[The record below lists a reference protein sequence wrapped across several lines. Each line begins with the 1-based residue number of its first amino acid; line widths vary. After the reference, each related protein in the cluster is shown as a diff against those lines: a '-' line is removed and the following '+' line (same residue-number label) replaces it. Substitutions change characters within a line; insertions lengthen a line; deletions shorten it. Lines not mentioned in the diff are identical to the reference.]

1 MPYNGSGV
9 FSLVAGNPVVTGTVI
24 SSTVQNNTM
33 SDIANNG
40 LTLALTKD
48 GQQTPTAN
56 IPMGGFQLTGV
67 GNATT
72 RDAAPNAGQIQ
83 DGGLQWLTAVAGTDT
98 ITASSSSPSG
108 MSAYVA
114 GQTFRFIAAGTNTT
128 GIPTLNINGIGAKN
142 ITRLGTAG
150 IVPGDIISGSV
161 VTVTYDG
168 TQFQLNGNVNASG
181 LIGYARNLNS
191 TVGSQGPTVTVTA
204 NEIIL
209 ENALGGVPYKFA
221 NVSKTINISTTGLNG
236 IDTGVLS
243 ANTFASIYWIYNPAT
258 GVLGL
263 LGQAASNAAIM
274 PEVYGGGNAPSGF
287 TVSALAGIWPAG
299 TVNATF
305 APFYQ
310 TDRIVD
316 WAGGNVV
323 TGSTFTGSGFT
334 GAVPA
339 IIPYNAREVSGF
351 IQLSNASGSATS
363 SINVALQ
370 TAAFTSG
377 PSTFADSAIPLNSSR
392 ATFFRTRI
400 SNPQN
405 IYRVV
410 TASGGTPSHTISVSS
425 YTF

>member
-1 MPYNGSGV
+1 MAYNGSGI
-9 FSLVAGNPVVTGTVI
+9 FSLIAGNPVVTGTVI
-24 SSTVQNNTM
+24 SSTWANNTL

-56 IPMGGFQLTGV
+56 IPMGGFQLNGV

-114 GQTFRFIAAGTNTT
+114 GQTFRFVAAGANTT

-150 IVPGDIISGSV
+150 IVPGDIASGAI
-161 VTVTYDG
+161 VTVNYDG
-168 TQFQLNGNVNASG
+168 TQFQIMGNIGASG
-181 LIGYARNLNS
+181 VIGYARNLNAS
-191 TVGSQGPTVTVTA
+191 LGAQGPTVTITA
-204 NEIIL
+204 DEILL

-221 NVSKTINISTTGLNG
+221 SVSKQINISTTGLNG
-236 IDTGVLS
+236 IDTSILP
-243 ANTFASIYWIYNPAT
+243 ANGFAAIYWIYNPTT

-263 LGQAASNAAIM
+263 LGQIASGVAKM
-274 PEVYGGGNAPSGF
+274 PEIYGGGNAPAGF

-310 TDRIVD
+310 TDRKLD
-316 WAGGNVV
+316 WGGVLV
-323 TGSTFTGSGFT
+323 LSGSSFVGGPTARPSTG
-334 GAVPA
+334 
-339 IIPYNAREVSGF
+339 IPFNARFVSGF
-351 IQLSNASGSATS
+351 NQVGSNAASTVSQSLTSVAVANAGGQSNTQVLLGSASVAIPFRVAISTPQ
-363 SINVALQ
+363 NVYQ
-370 TAAFTSG
+370 TTTNSAGTPAFTI
-377 PSTFADSAIPLNSSR
+377 AVNSYE
-392 ATFFRTRI
+392 F
-400 SNPQN
+400 
-405 IYRVV
+405 
-410 TASGGTPSHTISVSS
+410 
-425 YTF
+425 